1 VRTYD
6 IDSIG
11 HVSNIVYIRWLE
23 DLRLELFDKHFGFA
37 SVLAAG
43 WSIVLIETQIEYK
56 RAIKLADRV
65 QAKMWISSL
74 GKATINLAAEFFA
87 NEILTTKASH
97 KAAFVDL
104 KTTKPIRVP
113 QVVLDRCKCLD
124 ESKGVEKL

>member
-37 SVLAAG
+37 SVVEAG
-43 WSIVLIETQIEYK
+43 WSIVLMETHIEYK
-56 RAIKLADRV
+56 KAIKLTDCV

-74 GKATINLAAEFFA
+74 GKATIELSAAFFS
-87 NEILTTKASH
+87 NDILTTRASH
-97 KAAFVDL
+97 KAVFVDL

-113 QVVLDRCKCLD
+113 GIVLEKCKTLYAD
-124 ESKGVEKL
+124 LQIRN